1 MHSNPLE
8 DEDRFRMSI
17 DEAIKAGEVEGYD
30 AYINEPE
37 NKKRRRHEKAARE
50 GAEAEEYAKE
60 LGVHEDLFGSRKGRA
75 KKGAKADGEAGL
87 ADLIQ
92 QRQKGRAAN
101 FLDDL
106 EAKYGGGKQS
116 KKGTG
121 KKRKD
126 MEEPPEEM
134 FERNRQKKHKAPKAQ
149 PDDNDDEAQVCL
161 EDESHDS
168 VGISDEGRTKPKQK
182 NSKQRKGATN
192 RTRARK

>member
-8 DEDRFRMSI
+8 DEDRFRTLI
-17 DEAIKAGEVEGYD
+17 DEAIGAGAIEGYD
-30 AYINEPE
+30 AYTNEPE
-37 NKKRRRHEKAARE
+37 KKKQRRHEKAARE

-60 LGVHEDLFGSRKGRA
+60 LGVHEDLFGRRKGRA
-75 KKGAKADGEAGL
+75 KKDAKANDEAGL

-92 QRQKGRAAN
+92 HRQKGRAAN

-106 EAKYGGGKQS
+106 EAKYGGGQRS

-134 FERNRQKKHKAPKAQ
+134 FERNRQKKHKMPKAQ
-149 PDDNDDEAQVCL
+149 TDDDHDEAQIHL

-168 VGISDEGRTKPKQK
+168 VSDSDEIETKSKKRNPKH
-182 NSKQRKGATN
+182 RKSA
-192 RTRARK
+192 RTRTDARK